1 MKHVK
6 GYFPLPKRGELFSP
20 KNVITFTGNSYIRK
34 DGHLVMGA
42 GAAKSVRNWCPEVGL
57 LLGKKIPHL
66 QEYNLA
72 SAKVNYSGRQIP
84 IGVFQVKYHFQDSAD
99 LDLIKRSAQKLKEIV
114 DPQVFFC
121 LKLVVQS
128 NHLGHLCL
136 ILIKHKDLLYS
147 IIALLNGCLH
157 ILYTIFCK

>member
-42 GAAKSVRNWCPEVGL
+42 GAAKSVRDWCPEVGL

-99 LDLIKRSAQKLKEIV
+99 LDLIKRSAQKLKAKATESSWTFHLNFPGIGNGKLKYETVLPIV
-114 DPQVFFC
+114 ESLPDNVW
-121 LKLVVQS
+121 V
-128 NHLGHLCL
+128 
-136 ILIKHKDLLYS
+136 
-147 IIALLNGCLH
+147 
-157 ILYTIFCK
+157 YTL